1 MNLISRLIIFKN
13 TTAPPKYG
21 GLERRQETAAAP
33 AVRLDS
39 LNLIHDRKKQESAK
53 EAVAAAPN
61 QQSCKFDELKGEFD
75 IKREIGRGKKSN
87 NHFELECYYRLLR
100 SGLQR
105 YEEK

>member
-1 MNLISRLIIFKN
+1 MISRLIIFKN

-21 GLERRQETAAAP
+21 GLERRQETAAA

-39 LNLIHDRKKQESAK
+39 LNLIYDRKKQESAK

-100 SGLQR
+100 SGIQR
-105 YEEK
+105 YKEK